1 MREAMKMRNVLCS
14 IGAALFC
21 TILSY
26 FNGGV
31 RYDYGDAHFA
41 PIWIQLVFNFVV
53 FFAVF
58 MIAIC
63 TTKAIVRKLKNKQ

>member
-1 MREAMKMRNVLCS
+1 MKDVLKS
-14 IGAALFC
+14 IVAALFC
-21 TILSY
+21 TMLSY

-53 FFAVF
+53 FFVVF

-63 TTKAIVRKLKNKQ
+63 ATKAIVKKYKNKQ

>member
-1 MREAMKMRNVLCS
+1 MKNLLESLV
-14 IGAALFC
+14 AALFC

-41 PIWIQLVFNFVV
+41 PLWLQLGRNFVV
-53 FFAVF
+53 FFVVF
-58 MIAIC
+58 MIAIYA
-63 TTKAIVRKLKNKQ
+63 TKAIVKKYKSKR